1 MLPSKQRKTENKSAA
16 NLAMIIL
23 TILMYCMSTV
33 HIALALQV
41 TLVAFFDQHVTEG
54 NPSIFDNQGD
64 PLIWVQIGMELLNV
78 RISALL

>member
-1 MLPSKQRKTENKSAA
+1 MFPSKQRKTENKSAA

-41 TLVAFFDQHVTEG
+41 TLVAFFDQEK
-54 NPSIFDNQGD
+54 
-64 PLIWVQIGMELLNV
+64 
-78 RISALL
+78 A